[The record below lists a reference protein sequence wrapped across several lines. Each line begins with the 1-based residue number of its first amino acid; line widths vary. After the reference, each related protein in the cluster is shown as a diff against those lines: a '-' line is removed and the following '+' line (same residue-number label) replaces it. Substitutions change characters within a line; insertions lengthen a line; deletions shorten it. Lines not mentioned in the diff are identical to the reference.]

1 MEAGTLG
8 CRQNGLQ
15 GKLQRFHGDHAVMK
29 PASSSF
35 QGATSAIATDAA
47 AQAQLRAKIAL
58 VSTPLAAALGRIFA
72 SPKNLRDALVAHGIL
87 IHQITRASG
96 PLMEAALRTCRL
108 RDGDHTAAGLAAYLE
123 RHIEEER
130 HHDLWLLEDLES
142 VGIARSRVLSA
153 PPPPSVAAMVGAQ
166 YYWIHHHDPIALIG
180 YMLMLECNAPT
191 PETLADLKRRSGL
204 PESFFRTHRIHAEL
218 DPDHQSDLLDLA
230 TSLPISPEQRRMIDA
245 SIMHTLERMADCLA
259 DLAAG

>member
-1 MEAGTLG
+1 
-8 CRQNGLQ
+8 
-15 GKLQRFHGDHAVMK
+15 MK
-29 PASSSF
+29 SASSRRRR
-35 QGATSAIATDAA
+35 ATSATGLSTGTDAA
-47 AQAQLRAKIAL
+47 EHAQLRAKIAL
-58 VSTPLAAALGRIFA
+58 ISAPLAAALGQIFA
-72 SPKNLRDALVAHGIL
+72 SPGDLRHALVAHGIL

-96 PLMEAALRTCRL
+96 PLMETALQACRF

-130 HHDLWLLEDLES
+130 HHDAWLLEDLES
-142 VGIARSRVLSA
+142 VGIARADVLSA
-153 PPPPSVAAMVGAQ
+153 APLPSVAGMVGAQ
-166 YYWIHHHDPIALIG
+166 YYWIHHHDPVALIG

-204 PESFFRTHRIHAEL
+204 RESFFRTHRIHAEL

-230 TSLPISPEQRRMIDA
+230 ISLPLSPAQRQLIDA

-259 DLAAG
+259 DLAERA

>member
-1 MEAGTLG
+1 
-8 CRQNGLQ
+8 
-15 GKLQRFHGDHAVMK
+15 MK
-29 PASSSF
+29 SASPSLR
-35 QGATSAIATDAA
+35 GATSAIANDAA
-47 AQAQLRAKIAL
+47 AHAQLRAKIAL

-72 SPKNLRDALVAHGIL
+72 SPKNPRQALVAHGIM

-96 PLMEAALRTCRL
+96 PLMEAALQTCRL
-108 RDGDHTAAGLAAYLE
+108 SDGDHTAAGLAAYLE

-130 HHDLWLLEDLES
+130 HHDVWLLEDLES
-142 VGIARSRVLSA
+142 AGIARGDVLA
-153 PPPPSVAAMVGAQ
+153 AAPPPSVAAMVGAQ

-191 PETLADLKRRSGL
+191 PKTLADLKRRSGL

-218 DPDHQSDLLDLA
+218 DPDHQSDLLGLA
-230 TSLPISPEQRRMIDA
+230 TSLPMSPAQRQLIDE

-259 DLAAG
+259 DLAAR

>member
-1 MEAGTLG
+1 
-8 CRQNGLQ
+8 
-15 GKLQRFHGDHAVMK
+15 MK
-29 PASSSF
+29 PASRSHPR
-35 QGATSAIATDAA
+35 ATLAKASGVP

-58 VSTPLAAALGRIFA
+58 VSAPLAAALGAIFA
-72 SPKNLRDALVAHGIL
+72 EADDLRQALVAHATL

-96 PLMEAALRTCRL
+96 PLMAAARQACRL
-108 RDGDHTAAGLAAYLE
+108 REGDPAAAELAAYLE

-142 VGIARSRVLSA
+142 IGVSRTAVLAPA
-153 PPPPSVAAMVGAQ
+153 PPPAVAAMVGAQ
-166 YYWIHHHDPIALIG
+166 YYWIQHHDPVALIG

-218 DPDHQSDLLDLA
+218 DPEHQSDLLDLA
-230 TSLPISPEQRRMIDA
+230 IALPLSPARRQLIDD
-245 SIMHTLERMADCLA
+245 SIMHTLECMADCLA
-259 DLAAG
+259 DLAERV